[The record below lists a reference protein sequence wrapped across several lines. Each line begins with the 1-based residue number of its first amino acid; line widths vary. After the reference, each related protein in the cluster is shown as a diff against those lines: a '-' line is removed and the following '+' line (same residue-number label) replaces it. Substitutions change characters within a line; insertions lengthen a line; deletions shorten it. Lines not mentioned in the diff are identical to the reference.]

1 MGRAWKCRRRP
12 PPPDNCGLAAKKTG
26 LRPGF
31 FCVVHVADL
40 LQVQELFLTAVDGR
54 NAEIAGA
61 NLGRLATLRDAAESE
76 SAYSA
81 CQRFRTGAGWVQW
94 QDGVRRS
101 NGR

>member
-1 MGRAWKCRRRP
+1 M
-12 PPPDNCGLAAKKTG
+12 
-26 LRPGF
+26 
-31 FCVVHVADL
+31 
-40 LQVQELFLTAVDGR
+40 LQVQEQFLTAMDGR